1 MNTNKLDNITL
12 SPEDVERINTAFHNI
27 RDAMPFLTGLSPTE
41 KRRMSK
47 IGTKAQ
53 DFTDKALNMAMRYP
67 KVIPQGLDVDAAQEQ
82 MVLFRYLYDVLQQL
96 NELKNL
102 VECTQML
109 AGSEAYAAARLA
121 YRSVKTV
128 GGGNGLDMIVED
140 LARQFRR
147 SSRRQDDEL
156 EPATN

>member
-1 MNTNKLDNITL
+1 MKTNNLNNITL
-12 SPEDVERINTAFHNI
+12 TPEDIKRINTAFNHI
-27 RDAMPFLTGLSPTE
+27 RDAMPFLLGLSVTE
-41 KRRMSK
+41 KRRLSK

-53 DFTDKALNMAMRYP
+53 TFTDRALDMAEQYP
-67 KVIPQGLDVDAAQEQ
+67 SVIPQGLDVATARDQLT
-82 MVLFRYLYDVLQQL
+82 LFQHLNPILQQL
-96 NELKNL
+96 NELKAL

-128 GGGNGLDMIVED
+128 GGGNGLDLIVED

-147 SSRRQDDEL
+147 RSSEQTAGGD
-156 EPATN
+156 A

>member
-1 MNTNKLDNITL
+1 MKQNTLNNTVP
-12 SPEDVERINTAFHNI
+12 SPEDMERINTAFNNI
-27 RDAMPFLTGLSPTE
+27 RDAMPFLIGLSPTE

-53 DFTDKALNMAMRYP
+53 NFTEKALKMAERYP
-67 KVIPQGLDVDAAQEQ
+67 NVIPNGLDVDAAQEQ
-82 MVLFRYLYDVLQQL
+82 MTLFWYLHDVLQQL
-96 NELKNL
+96 NELKTL

-128 GGGNGLDMIVED
+128 GESRNGLDTVVED

-147 SSRRQDDEL
+147 RSSTSEEVSDSE
-156 EPATN
+156 A

>member
-1 MNTNKLDNITL
+1 MKAKTLDNITL
-12 SPEDVERINTAFHNI
+12 SSEDMERIDTAFNDI
-27 RDAMPFLTGLSPTE
+27 RNTLPFLLGLSPTE

-53 DFTDKALNMAMRYP
+53 NFTDKALKMAERYP
-67 KVIPQGLDVDAAQEQ
+67 DVIPNGLAVDAAQEQ
-82 MVLFRYLYDVLQQL
+82 MTLFRYLHDVLQQL
-96 NELKNL
+96 NELKTL

-128 GGGNGLDMIVED
+128 GESNNGLDVVVED

-147 SSRRQDDEL
+147 RPSSPVEVTD
-156 EPATN
+156 A